1 MGFLKAERGKSTVP
15 EKGSSRKEKSAMGRF
30 VNPDDSAFRSAYRG
44 RIYVDKT
51 GLMKY
56 TNEVLETP
64 SAFICNSRPRRFGK
78 SITANML
85 SAYYSKG
92 ADSKELFS
100 SFEIASSS
108 DYEKHLNKYDVIHFD
123 VQAFI
128 SLAGKPEKVVSL
140 IEKEVIGELRE
151 YYPEYVA
158 KNEKSL
164 LNALAIIN
172 VKTGAK
178 FVVIIDEWDVFIR
191 DYEDNTKLQ
200 KDYLAFLSGL
210 FKGSEPSK
218 YIALAYLT
226 GILPI
231 KREKTQSTLN
241 NFNEYTMITPGPL
254 AEYIGFTET
263 EVRNL
268 TSRYDVSFEETRRWY
283 DGYILKGTHV
293 YNPKAVVSVMLNGD
307 FISYWSDTSSY
318 QVIVPLINMNYDG
331 LKENIIEMIAGG
343 EVPVDTQGFQNDVV
357 SFASKDDV
365 LTYLIHL
372 GYLAYNGPKKTAFI
386 PNEEIRLEMNS
397 AVKKREW
404 KERKVFW
411 ERSEAVLTATLEE
424 DGEKVA
430 EEIEKIHE
438 RYSSVL
444 KYNNENSL
452 ANVLTIAYL
461 ASMDAYFNPIR
472 ELPSGKGFAD
482 VVYIPRKESAG
493 DYPALVIELK
503 WNKDSESA
511 IDQIREK
518 KYPDSIKD
526 YTDNILLVGISYDKK
541 TKKHEC
547 IIEKL

>member
-1 MGFLKAERGKSTVP
+1 
-15 EKGSSRKEKSAMGRF
+15 MGRF
-30 VNPDDSAFRSAYRG
+30 VNPVDSAFRSAYRD

-51 GLMKY
+51 GLMKF
-56 TNEVLETP
+56 TNEILGTP

-85 SAYYSKG
+85 VAYYSKG
-92 ADSKELFS
+92 ADSKDMFS
-100 SFEIASSS
+100 SLKIASSP
-108 DYEKHLNKYDVIHFD
+108 DYEEHLNKYDVIHFD
-123 VQAFI
+123 VQWFMA
-128 SLAGKPEKVVSL
+128 LAKNPECVVER
-140 IEKEVIGELRE
+140 IQKEVIGELRE

-178 FVVIIDEWDVFIR
+178 FVVIIDEWDVLIR
-191 DYEDNTKLQ
+191 DDANNKKVQDEYI
-200 KDYLAFLSGL
+200 AFLRGL
-210 FKGSEPSK
+210 FKGTEPTK
-218 YIALAYLT
+218 YIALAYMT

-231 KREKTQSTLN
+231 KRQMTQSGLN
-241 NFNEYTMITPGPL
+241 NFNEYSMIHPGPF
-254 AEYIGFTET
+254 AEYMGFTED
-263 EVRNL
+263 EVKALSEKYGVN
-268 TSRYDVSFEETRRWY
+268 YGEVKRWY
-283 DGYILKGTHV
+283 DGYLLKGTHV
-293 YNPKAVVSVMLNGD
+293 YNPIAVVNVMERRKFKNYWCATSSSSVM
-307 FISYWSDTSSY
+307 
-318 QVIVPLINMNYDG
+318 VPLINMNYDG

-343 EVPVDTQGFQNDVV
+343 EVPVNTSDFQNDVV

-372 GYLAYNGPKKTAFI
+372 GYLAYNGQKKTAFI

-424 DGEKVA
+424 DGEKVR

-438 RYSSVL
+438 TYSSVL

-461 ASMDAYFNPIR
+461 AGMDAYFNPVR

-482 VVYIPRKESAG
+482 VVYIPRKECAG
-493 DYPALVIELK
+493 DYPALVVELK

-511 IDQIREK
+511 IDQIKEK
-518 KYPDSIKD
+518 NYPDSIKD

-547 IIEKL
+547 VIEKL